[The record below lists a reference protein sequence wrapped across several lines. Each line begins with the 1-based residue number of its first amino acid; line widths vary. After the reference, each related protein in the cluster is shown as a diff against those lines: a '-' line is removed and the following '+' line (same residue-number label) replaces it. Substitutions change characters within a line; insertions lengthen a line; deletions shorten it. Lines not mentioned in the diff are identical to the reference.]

1 MQNDDKSLLLKKANL
16 HFKEKDYEQAILTY
30 NEVLEKHPSLAWLV
44 DFNLKLIEKFKKN
57 PTSKKIRGYFSDY
70 ESAFDV
76 EHYLTKY
83 PDIKNSNIDPFQHYI
98 SWGWREG
105 RTPNSWFDPAYYL
118 KEYPE
123 VNESGIDPLAE
134 YIEHGQYLNRKTKES
149 PITPLTKDLA
159 LSIPKIKFDESVDGY
174 IDYKENPKINS
185 MIKLVAFY
193 LPQFHPFPENDK
205 WWGKGF
211 TEWYNVA
218 KAKPNFKGHYQP
230 HLPIHCGFYD
240 LRLVEILQEQA
251 KLARNYGIHGFNFY
265 YYWFDGKVLMHKPF
279 ELLMANKDINI
290 NFCITWANE
299 NWTRRWD
306 GAENDVLIAQNHCEE
321 DSIKIIEHLF
331 TYFRDPR
338 YIRIENKPVFV
349 TYRPNI
355 IPNMKETL
363 NLWRRKALEAGFDG
377 IYLVGVQAFGF
388 VDPKEY
394 GFDAVMEFPPHA
406 LNTVLINNESVE
418 ITNESFKGYIYDYE
432 ATVRNSCLKEESPY
446 KKFRT
451 AMLGWDNS
459 ARKQNNSH
467 IFHNFSTLKYKQWL
481 SNIAHQT
488 FNNNELSLEEEKI
501 VFVNAW
507 NEWAEGTHLEPD
519 RRCGYAYLQATY
531 DVLSNFDKSI
541 LSFRKNNVLKQ
552 KNDIAFVVH
561 IHYFDVWEEILDQL
575 LSIKNNGTNFDLY
588 LTITKIPDKSFFEK
602 INSHIPEAH
611 IYIEENR
618 GRDIR
623 PFIKIYNKIKSFD
636 YKAVCKI
643 HTKKSIYRS
652 DGESIREETLNSL
665 LGSKGSARVNT
676 IVRLFD
682 NEAIGLVV
690 PAKFMINHTEKNMA
704 SNQSI
709 VDDLCNLLEIS
720 FQYSKFPAGSMFW
733 FKPKALSRLDVI
745 EDRFFELEEGFVDGT
760 LAHSV
765 ERIIYTL
772 VQNNGFSYEAI

>member
-16 HFKEKDYEQAILTY
+16 YFKEKKYGQATLAY
-30 NEVLEKHPSLAWLV
+30 KEVLKKHPSLAWLV
-44 DFNLKLIEKFKKN
+44 DFNLKLIEKAEVSLR
-57 PTSKKIRGYFSDY
+57 SKKIRDYFSSY
-70 ESAFDV
+70 ESAFDA
-76 EHYLTKY
+76 EYYLKKY
-83 PDIKNSNIDPFQHYI
+83 PDIKNSNTNPFQHYT
-98 SWGWREG
+98 SWGWKEG
-105 RTPNSWFDPAYYL
+105 RTPNSWFDPTYYL

-123 VNESGIDPLAE
+123 VNELGTDPLLE
-134 YIEHGQYLNRKTKES
+134 YIENGQYLNRRTKE
-149 PITPLTKDLA
+149 PGIVQLTKEFT
-159 LSIPKIKFDESVDGY
+159 SEIPKIKFDESIDGY
-174 IDYKENPKINS
+174 VEYKENQKINS
-185 MIKLVAFY
+185 VIKLIAFY

-230 HLPIHCGFYD
+230 HLPIHYGFYD

-251 KLARNYGIHGFNFY
+251 KLARNYGLHGFNFY

-279 ELLMANKDINI
+279 ELLMANKNIDI

-306 GAENDVLIAQNHCEE
+306 GAENDVLMAQNHCEE

-331 TYFRDPR
+331 TYFKDPR
-338 YIRIENKPVFV
+338 YIRIENKPVFII
-349 TYRPNI
+349 YRSNI
-355 IPNMKETL
+355 IPNMEETL
-363 NLWRRKALEAGFDG
+363 NLWRKKALEAGFDG
-377 IYLVGVQAFGF
+377 IYLVGAQTFGF

-394 GFDAVMEFPPHA
+394 GFDAVMEFPPH
-406 LNTVLINNESVE
+406 TVKSELINESVE
-418 ITNESFKGYIYDYE
+418 IINENFEGYIYNYE
-432 ATVRNSCLKEESPY
+432 SVVKNTFLEKPTPY

-459 ARKQNNSH
+459 ARKQNNSN

-481 SNIAHQT
+481 SHIAHQT
-488 FNNNELSLEEEKI
+488 LEKNELSSEEKI

-519 RRCGYAYLQATY
+519 RKCGYAYLQATY

-541 LSFRKNNVLKQ
+541 LNFEKNSELKQ
-552 KNDIAFVVH
+552 KNDIAFIIH
-561 IHYFDVWEEILDQL
+561 IHYLDVWDEILEKL
-575 LSIKNNGTNFDLY
+575 LSIKNDGTNFDLY
-588 LTITKIPDKSFFEK
+588 LSITKNPGKVFFEK
-602 INSHIPEAH
+602 IQLHLPESH

-636 YKAVCKI
+636 YKAICKI
-643 HTKKSIYRS
+643 HTKKSIYRN
-652 DGESIREETLNSL
+652 DGEQIREETLNSL
-665 LGSKGSARVNT
+665 LGSKGSAVVNK
-676 IVRLFD
+676 IVRLFND
-682 NEAIGLVV
+682 NEAIGLVA
-690 PAKFMINHTEKNMA
+690 PAKFMINHTAKNMTYD
-704 SNQSI
+704 QPI

-733 FKPKALSRLDVI
+733 FKPRALSGLDII
-745 EDRFFELEEGFVDGT
+745 EDRFFELEEGLADGT
-760 LAHSV
+760 LAHSI
-765 ERIIYTL
+765 ERVIYTL
-772 VQNNGFSYEAI
+772 VQNNGFSYEEI